1 MNNKDYTNLFGT
13 METKRVL
20 KADYPTESSSLGVPI
35 PIRKNGDLN
44 SLQDYGFELF
54 DSNNDLIQDPMVVN
68 NTDQNFFTTN
78 DTGWIGRSDEMSFI
92 KMDEDIFQVKRIILI
107 FFKKINNTAYFVHI
121 IWFKHKELLNFEV
134 LFFFYFC

>member
-54 DSNNDLIQDPMVVN
+54 DTNNDLIQDPMVVN
-68 NTDQNFFTTN
+68 NVDQNFFTNN

-92 KMDEDIFQVKRIILI
+92 KMDEDIFQVRMILIIFIIKNYHTIGILSVFFLIILLHTMI
-107 FFKKINNTAYFVHI
+107 Y
-121 IWFKHKELLNFEV
+121 
-134 LFFFYFC
+134 Y

>member
-1 MNNKDYTNLFGT
+1 MNNKEYTNFFGT

-54 DSNNDLIQDPMVVN
+54 DTTNDLIQDPMVVN
-68 NTDQNFFTTN
+68 NADQNFFTN

-92 KMDEDIFQVKRIILI
+92 KMDEDIFQVRQFYLSYLY
-107 FFKKINNTAYFVHI
+107 FF
-121 IWFKHKELLNFEV
+121 
-134 LFFFYFC
+134 FFFYLHVSNFF

>member
-1 MNNKDYTNLFGT
+1 MNNKDYTNFFGT

-54 DSNNDLIQDPMVVN
+54 DTTNDLIQDPMVVN
-68 NTDQNFFTTN
+68 NADQNFFTNN
-78 DTGWIGRSDEMSFI
+78 DHGWIGRSDDMSFI
-92 KMDEDIFQVKRIILI
+92 KMDEDIFQVKQ
-107 FFKKINNTAYFVHI
+107 
-121 IWFKHKELLNFEV
+121 LL
-134 LFFFYFC
+134 LFYLYLCVVYFYFFIFHLLFSLELKTF

>member
-35 PIRKNGDLN
+35 PMRKTGDLN

-68 NTDQNFFTTN
+68 NTDQHFFTSN

-92 KMDEDIFQVKRIILI
+92 KMDEDIFQVSKIIL
-107 FFKKINNTAYFVHI
+107 
-121 IWFKHKELLNFEV
+121 LL
-134 LFFFYFC
+134 CHPIS

>member
-1 MNNKDYTNLFGT
+1 MNNKEYTNFFGT

-54 DSNNDLIQDPMVVN
+54 DTTNDLIQDPMVVN
-68 NTDQNFFTTN
+68 NADQNFFTNN
-78 DTGWIGRSDEMSFI
+78 DTGWIGRSDEMSFS
-92 KMDEDIFQVKRIILI
+92 KMDEDIFQVRELLLFYLYLCVMLI
-107 FFKKINNTAYFVHI
+107 FIFIFRLLSSS
-121 IWFKHKELLNFEV
+121 ELKWLV
-134 LFFFYFC
+134 